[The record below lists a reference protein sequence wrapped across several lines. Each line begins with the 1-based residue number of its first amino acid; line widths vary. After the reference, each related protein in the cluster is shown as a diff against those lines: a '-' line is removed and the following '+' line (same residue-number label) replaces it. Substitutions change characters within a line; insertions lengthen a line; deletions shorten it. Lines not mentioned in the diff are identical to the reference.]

1 MLSLLQTAS
10 CGKVLLHLPHRL
22 RTVAYQP
29 HAPFGFCF
37 VLVVAAI
44 GLAQEHDLERCLD
57 SLLLIAV
64 APKLCVTNKKLSW
77 LALPLTLTLTHTQR
91 DTVAHPETNNV
102 RSFISVN

>member
-1 MLSLLQTAS
+1 MCEETALSTSGWFLLSLLQTSS

-37 VLVVAAI
+37 VLVVVAAVAVV
-44 GLAQEHDLERCLD
+44 GLAQEHDLERCLN

-64 APKLCVTNKKLSW
+64 APK
-77 LALPLTLTLTHTQR
+77 
-91 DTVAHPETNNV
+91 
-102 RSFISVN
+102 SVQYK